1 MAGPTPGPTPAQ
13 PPAGGGN
20 IDVKPSSLWNVSGR
34 VAGQQDPMMRG
45 GNTLVQELQKYPDA
59 GGAGTSAEKFAQ
71 AYKKIGNLW
80 LEVLG
85 KSVVSIGG
93 VAVGFTETAN
103 AYTKADAAAHPKP
116 GQAPEQRA
124 LPTVIDKDPKFAGVP
139 DIKWGDDDGGDD
151 LIRGAME
158 GIPEIVRDVLQ
169 PVAKHVFRVGKVA
182 DVHPFPQ
189 QHYLNSHC
197 HSWMNASTVP
207 GNTAAELTMIIGTI
221 TNHQKA
227 DWEAAMRTFCSALWG
242 GTDWGQ
248 SRQGYQWAHTTGPHS
263 ARVATGS
270 QPVMSVL
277 MDVAV
282 KISDCLR
289 EYAEAAVELNHD
301 VFEEL
306 KRAMKQ
312 AAMSIIED
320 LEKAKEKPSIKS
332 IAGAVTSVASGIGG
346 ATGLLL
352 KFDVNTVLKLD
363 KAKLNRIV
371 DKYTGIVDGLTTRM
385 EALKD
390 VLDEA
395 HRSAPKFEAG
405 VARAHGFGSRS
416 LNDFKHEQQ
425 WTVPGSNGNMAFD
438 LAANEYLGGGHTL
451 DKHVGKTDE
460 QLAQRLRDQ
469 SDPSTTWPEN
479 AKPTIG
485 GSSSFKTIGDAQRL
499 TEQNLR
505 LKQSEI
511 DAWLASNPSD
521 GQNKA
526 FESKTPNDEVS
537 GSYVSKQ
544 PTPNQDGSSGTIPGT
559 GYKDH
564 GLKAPAVDVTW
575 VKTVL
580 KYDSRLDPPYI
591 IYTSMPSPRP
601 KDLPAP

>member
-1 MAGPTPGPTPAQ
+1 MAGPTPGPGPAQ
-13 PPAGGGN
+13 PAAGGGN
-20 IDVKPSSLWNVSGR
+20 IDVKPSTLWIVSGR
-34 VAGQQDPMMRG
+34 VADQQDPMMRG

-71 AYKKIGNLW
+71 AYKKMGNRW

-116 GQAPEQRA
+116 GQAAEQRP
-124 LPTVIDKDPKFAGVP
+124 LPTVIDKDPKFASVP

-169 PVAKHVFRVGKVA
+169 PVAKNVFRVGKVA
-182 DVHPFPQ
+182 DVHPFPE

-197 HSWMNASTVP
+197 HSWMNVSTVP
-207 GNTAAELTMIIGTI
+207 GNTAADLTMIIGTI
-221 TNHQKA
+221 TNHARA
-227 DWEAAMRTFCSALWG
+227 DWEGAMRTFCSALWG
-242 GTDWGQ
+242 GTDWGK
-248 SRQGYQWAHTTGPHS
+248 SRHGYQWAHTTPPPG
-263 ARVATGS
+263 ARTITGS

-277 MDVAV
+277 ADTAV

-332 IAGAVTSVASGIGG
+332 IAGAVTSVATGIGG
-346 ATGLLL
+346 AAGLLL

-385 EALKD
+385 EALEE

-395 HRSAPKFEAG
+395 HLSAPKFEAG
-405 VARAHGFGSRS
+405 VARAHGFGARS
-416 LNDFKHEQQ
+416 LEDFKSTSQT
-425 WTVPGSNGNMAFD
+425 WLKIDSATGKYTLD
-438 LAANEYLGGGHTL
+438 LAANEYMADGHTL

-460 QLAQRLRDQ
+460 QLMQRLRDQ
-469 SDPSTTWPEN
+469 VQGNQTDTWPFGKPKTKASSAFPDFQRAQELTQHNLNEN
-479 AKPTIG
+479 TAV
-485 GSSSFKTIGDAQRL
+485 
-499 TEQNLR
+499 
-505 LKQSEI
+505 I
-511 DAWLASNPSD
+511 DAWIKGPPPPDEGAVKELKGTAPDD
-521 GQNKA
+521 G
-526 FESKTPNDEVS
+526 VS
-537 GSYVSKQ
+537 GRSVSRA
-544 PTPNQDGSSGTIPGT
+544 PTDPSKPLTGWQRSGT
-559 GYKDH
+559 DAQAH
-564 GLKAPAVDVTW
+564 DVKGIDTRIR
-575 VKTVL
+575 
-580 KYDSRLDPPYI
+580 YDSSRNPPFTVM
-591 IYTSMPSPRP
+591 TSMPS
-601 KDLPAP
+601 D